1 MFGDGGPKVT
11 EAFLLVEFDEVIVP
25 EERHVIATALDAA
38 LRAEGAGRVTG
49 GGTFL
54 VSQESGIWTNIEVVA
69 TELEAGVRVLRHKLQ
84 ELDAPSGTW
93 IHWWEPEECIAEVW
107 FDQTPVWGW

>member
-1 MFGDGGPKVT
+1 MFGGGGFGV
-11 EAFLLVEFDEVIVP
+11 ADAYLVVEFDEVIVP
-25 EERHVIATALDAA
+25 EKRHVIAAALDAA
-38 LRAEGAGRVTG
+38 LRAERAGRVTG

-54 VSQESGIWTNIEVVA
+54 VPQESGIWTNIEVVA

-93 IHWWEPEECIAEVW
+93 IHWWEPEECIADVW
-107 FDQTPVWGW
+107 FDQPPTWGW